1 MSSAF
6 YFLLTYGCLRLP
18 LGFRWVVQARML
30 SVLFALA
37 GDGCADRLW
46 ARQLPKIP
54 GAGGFYSRMSRSYSP
69 LTSQGL
75 ALDIPSG
82 YGSQERGVEEVRMA
96 VLYAFSSR
104 LTSSSEFIN
113 VAVSP

>member
-1 MSSAF
+1 M
-6 YFLLTYGCLRLP
+6 LTIETEVDAVSGRVGKDP
-18 LGFRWVVQARML
+18 RPEAI
-30 SVLFALA
+30 SV
-37 GDGCADRLW
+37 RLW
-46 ARQLPKIP
+46 AWLTI
-54 GAGGFYSRMSRSYSP
+54 
-69 LTSQGL
+69 TSQGL

-82 YGSQERGVEEVRMA
+82 YGSQEPGVEEVRMA